1 MKRFLVILCLCFSVG
16 ISVGQFLEVG
26 AFGGVSYYKGDLN
39 PAYDFLGSKPAYGFV
54 ARYPIGTRW
63 AVRGNAFFGK
73 VSGDD
78 NKSKFNESRGLN
90 FESKIRDFSATIE
103 FNFFDYFT
111 GSKRNNLS
119 PYLFVGLGYF
129 TFNPQ
134 SEGVDLQSLGT
145 EGQNVNFSGRKP
157 YNLSSFAMPFG
168 FGVKYSLNSRLSLG
182 FEWGMR
188 KTITDYIDDVST
200 TYYLYGSQIDPGN
213 TAEKLSDPTQLHEP
227 MQERGNPETND
238 WYNFTGVTLTY
249 KFRLFYGKG
258 CPDQELK

>member
-16 ISVGQFLEVG
+16 MTLGQFLEVG

-39 PAYDFLGSKPAYGFV
+39 PAYDFLGSKAGYGVV

-63 AVRGNAFFGK
+63 AVKASGYFGK
-73 VSGDD
+73 VTGDD
-78 NKSKFNESRGLN
+78 YKSNYLETRGLSFESRIT
-90 FESKIRDFSATIE
+90 EIATILE

-111 GSKRNNLS
+111 GSKRDDIS
-119 PYLFVGLGYF
+119 PYIFVGLGFF

-134 SEGVDLQSLGT
+134 TGGIKLQSLGT
-145 EGQNVNFSGRKP
+145 EGQNVQFAGRKP
-157 YNLSSFAMPFG
+157 YNLYSFSMPFG
-168 FGVKYSLNSRLSLG
+168 FGVKYSLNSRFSLG

-200 TYYLYGSQIDPGN
+200 TYYLIGSQIDAN
-213 TAEKLSDPTQLHEP
+213 NDAEILSDPTQLHQP

-238 WYNFTGVTLTY
+238 WYNFTGMTLTY
-249 KFRLFYGKG
+249 KFRLFTGRK
-258 CPDQELK
+258 CPDQEL